1 MTSLVGEK
9 YVGEWKN
16 GKKNGQG
23 TYTFYYGRK
32 YVGEFMDGKR
42 WKGTMYYKDG
52 KIKNIYVNGER
63 IEP

>member
-1 MTSLVGEK
+1 MD
-9 YVGEWKN
+9 

-42 WKGTMYYKDG
+42 WKGTMYSKDG
-52 KIKNIYVNGER
+52 KIKYIYVNGKR
-63 IEP
+63 TEP